1 MRLLYNQLCGCVI
14 ELFVK
19 PLWFRFNRL
28 RQLSHFR
35 HEINIYIFFWV
46 TILEQ
51 ILRKESWKKKAQSP
65 NRASPL
71 RTLKAQKN
79 SPDLGK
85 TCLHSPFPSSFTYL
99 IILISLTSSLIQL
112 SRTCRNRLF
121 TDFAS
126 IQYQPIGIREFL
138 SELSSFV
145 WINSKVWLG
154 CLNFLGFFN
163 FVSISLIGY
172 LIALSFCVNFQ
183 LY

>member
-19 PLWFRFNRL
+19 PLWFRFSRL

-71 RTLKAQKN
+71 RTLKPRKIPPIWEKLVFIRFLIFVYLLDPNLSNLVFDSALSHVPQSPLHRLCFNSIPTDWYPRVSIWAQLLCVNQFKG
-79 SPDLGK
+79 LV
-85 TCLHSPFPSSFTYL
+85 
-99 IILISLTSSLIQL
+99 
-112 SRTCRNRLF
+112 RLF
-121 TDFAS
+121 
-126 IQYQPIGIREFL
+126 EF
-138 SELSSFV
+138 FRV
-145 WINSKVWLG
+145 
-154 CLNFLGFFN
+154 F
-163 FVSISLIGY
+163 
-172 LIALSFCVNFQ
+172 
-183 LY
+183 